1 MPINKQITLFLAF
14 LLVLPVNGQRVR
26 PRIDRNLDQV
36 GTSSVGGGG
45 SLPVTCTATAVTT
58 LTCAHSFASKSVSV
72 QVYDAS
78 DNLVPLLPGQV
89 RTPTTGTVTV
99 TWETTFTGRVEVF
112 GGILGASGVTN
123 GDFHDHNGGD
133 GAAIDHVNLLNKG
146 TNTHGDLDTA
156 VAASA
161 SHIAN
166 TSNPHSVTK
175 TQVGL
180 SNVDNTSDATK
191 NAATATLTNKTL
203 TSPVINTPT
212 GIVKGD
218 VGLSNVD
225 NTSDATKNAAAATL
239 TNKTITLPIL
249 GEYTVATLPAAS
261 GTNGRFAVVTDGDD
275 AGDCTS
281 GGGTARALCV
291 DNGAVW
297 QPVGAAPGSGGTVDV
312 VVNGGTTRTAATIIF
327 TDGTDHSCS
336 ESWNAGTNTITI
348 TCNGGVGGSSLPAS
362 QKNDV
367 AAATTLVNGVATD
380 ITGSSFTLGAGDLAA
395 GSCVGA
401 RYFFATTGSTSKQYD
416 VSFGGDIATAIV
428 SASNNHTSWIQ
439 ANICNDDGVTNAQ
452 SVTISAQASTTMQGA
467 TYVDTWDIDTTA
479 AVTLKITVTSASTE
493 TVTMRRGEIWYY

>member
-1 MPINKQITLFLAF
+1 MPINKQIALFLAF
-14 LLVLPVNGQRVR
+14 LLILPVSGQRVR

-36 GTSSVGGGG
+36 GTSSGGGGGG
-45 SLPVTCTATAVTT
+45 SLPVTCAATAVTT

-112 GGILGASGVTN
+112 GGILGTSGVTN
-123 GDFHDHNGGD
+123 GDSHDHNGGD
-133 GAAIDHVNLLNKG
+133 GATIDHVNLSNKG
-146 TNTHGDLDTA
+146 TNTHAQLDTA

-175 TQVGL
+175 TQVSLGNVTNDAQLKIASNLSDLANAATARTNLGL
-180 SNVDNTSDATK
+180 GNVDNTSDATK
-191 NAATATLTNKTL
+191 NAA
-203 TSPVINTPT
+203 SV
-212 GIVKGD
+212 
-218 VGLSNVD
+218 S
-225 NTSDATKNAAAATL
+225 L
-239 TNKTITLPIL
+239 TNKTIVLPLL

-261 GTNGRFAVVTDGDD
+261 GTDGRIAIVTDGDD

-281 GGGTARALCV
+281 GGGAVRALCI
-291 DNGAVW
+291 DDGAAW
-297 QPVGAAPGSGGTVDV
+297 APVGSAGGPGGAGTVDV
-312 VVNGGTTRTAATIIF
+312 VVNGGTTRSAETIIF
-327 TDGTDHSCS
+327 EDGTDHSCS

-348 TCNGGVGGSSLPAS
+348 TCNGAAGGLPAS

-367 AAATTLVNGVATD
+367 AAATNLVSGVATD

-395 GSCVGA
+395 GRCVAA
-401 RYFFATTGSTSKQYD
+401 RYFFATTGATSKQYD

-452 SVTISAQASTTMQGA
+452 SVTIAAQASTSMQGA

-479 AVTLKITVTSASTE
+479 AVTLKIVVTSASTE
-493 TVTMRRGEIWYY
+493 TVTMRRGELWYY